1 MTADAERADALSADS
16 VTTDAVTADAAVGR
30 PRRGVVA
37 LGANLGDRVATL
49 RSAVRELDELDG
61 VRVVAAS
68 TPVESVALTLD
79 GLDASR
85 PAYVN
90 AVALVDVTLGG
101 TALLAALH
109 VVEERHGRVRVERW
123 CDRTLDLDLVELEG
137 DPGDGER
144 LVLPHPRAAER
155 SFVLEPWLEV
165 DPEAR
170 LTGRGA
176 VADLLAQLPDR
187 VRRLRGEGPL
197 TEPTPPAPTAPTD
210 ATTAAPTAPTDATT
224 DGGTP

>member
-1 MTADAERADALSADS
+1 VA
-16 VTTDAVTADAAVGR
+16 TDGGR
-30 PRRGVVA
+30 GHSRRGVVA

-61 VRVVAAS
+61 VRVLAAS
-68 TPVESVALTLD
+68 TPVESVALTVD
-79 GLDASR
+79 GLDESR
-85 PAYVN
+85 PTYVN
-90 AVALVDVTLGG
+90 AVALVEVALGG
-101 TALLAALH
+101 GALLDALH
-109 VVEERHGRVRVERW
+109 AVEDRHGRVRVERW
-123 CDRTLDLDLVELEG
+123 GDRTLDLDLIELEG

-170 LTGRGA
+170 LTGRGS
-176 VADLLAQLPDR
+176 VADLLAALPDR
-187 VRRLRGEGPL
+187 VRRLPGEGPL
-197 TEPTPPAPTAPTD
+197 TEPAPPAPAPGVPAHPAPPAPRTPAHQAPAEQAD
-210 ATTAAPTAPTDATT
+210 APTT